1 MASKQR
7 VICGLSVAA
16 VWLAVI
22 FLLPFWTLAGLVA
35 ASAGVCLYELCAML
49 KKGGYCLPFGN
60 CWAQR
65 CCGLPI
71 HIAAGCRRCIS
82 WP

>member
-22 FLLPFWTLAGLVA
+22 FLLPFWTLSGLVA
-35 ASAGVCLYELCAML
+35 VSAGVCLYELCAML
-49 KKGGYCLPFGN
+49 KKGGYVLPFWELLGATAL
-60 CWAQR
+60 WFAKSLV
-65 CCGLPI
+65 GYSPW
-71 HIAAGCRRCIS
+71 GC
-82 WP
+82 